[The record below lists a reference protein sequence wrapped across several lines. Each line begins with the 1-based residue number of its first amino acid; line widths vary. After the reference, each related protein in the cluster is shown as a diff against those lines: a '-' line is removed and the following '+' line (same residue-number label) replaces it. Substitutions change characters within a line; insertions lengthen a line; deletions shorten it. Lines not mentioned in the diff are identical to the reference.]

1 MFFLLRLL
9 SGALLKERDPYV
21 TQIWKGSGEISVLVA
36 IETSSSK
43 IILDSVLNQ
52 QPAEKK
58 KKKKEKSIWRPFWAH
73 VAKYILVQKPLKVC
87 VIYALTGLKN

>member
-58 KKKKEKSIWRPFWAH
+58 REKKREVNLTA
-73 VAKYILVQKPLKVC
+73 ILS
-87 VIYALTGLKN
+87 TRG